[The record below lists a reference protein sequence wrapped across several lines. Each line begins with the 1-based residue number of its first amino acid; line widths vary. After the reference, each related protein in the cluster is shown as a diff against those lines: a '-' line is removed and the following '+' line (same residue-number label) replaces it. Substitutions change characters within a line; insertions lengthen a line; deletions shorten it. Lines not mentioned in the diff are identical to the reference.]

1 MNVKYIFV
9 TLILFSIE
17 VLIALF
23 INDSFI
29 RPFLGD
35 VLVVILIF
43 SFCRI
48 FYSGN
53 RLTLTISVL
62 IFSFLVEFSQY
73 FKLVE
78 VLRLENFKL
87 AKIILGATFDFMDLI
102 AYTLGAFISYF
113 LDKRINQ

>member
-1 MNVKYIFV
+1 MNLKYVLV

-35 VLVVILIF
+35 ALVVVLIF

-53 RLTLTISVL
+53 SLTLSISVL
-62 IFSFLVEFSQY
+62 LFSFLVEFSQY
-73 FKLVE
+73 FKLIE
-78 VLRLENFKL
+78 VLGLENFKL
-87 AKIILGATFDFMDLI
+87 ANIILGATFDFMDLI
-102 AYTLGAFISYF
+102 AYTLGAFMSYF
-113 LDKRINQ
+113 LDKRIN